1 MAVDFGARRE
11 SQMSDRSAGRSSFA
25 SPFAGELRGK
35 PPFADSLSGSKATGP
50 FSRPP
55 SKFDPLNA
63 RSSFLG
69 HQRSSGSS
77 ENPGAQVFMG
87 YRTQSGAGENS
98 RVQTVDSPFLPS
110 VNPTLFGNSAVKSQ
124 NPSRQRVLKVK
135 RRSTPQKGKD
145 SAPGDSGAGA
155 DGEKIGGVSDDPF
168 GSKESSASD
177 CPDLCWDGSSSKSG
191 DRAGWVGLDGSGMEF
206 GFDSGTWNISKG
218 KGTSEIGNVGDSRR
232 CAGSAKPNDARFLG
246 SMSFGDVDG
255 RRINGDFLFGCSGDC
270 TTSSGSRVDGLFNK
284 RDNEDTGG
292 SSCYP
297 EVSEQTKGLPERV
310 SGWKPFSSSTSL
322 EQKEPASASGLG
334 SEGPVLGKDNSEG
347 FNSKFGRSGLS
358 GGSVFVFGSQKD
370 PKQSSVN
377 SGDDSSSMS
386 FKMAT
391 EMRHLKIDDVGSTG
405 RHMHSANNLNLK
417 GENSIP
423 GIREWVGSA
432 DSKID
437 IGSMAGE
444 EPRSERFAF
453 GANRGN
459 TWSSDK
465 SNSLARGLSEGT
477 EKKLPDEM
485 RKLKIDEAQE
495 ACSGGSVFVFG
506 SQKDPKQSSVN
517 SGDDSSSM
525 SFKMATEMRHLKI
538 DDVGS
543 TGRYM
548 HSADN
553 LNLKGENSIPGV
565 REWVGSADSKIDIG
579 SMAGEEPRSERF
591 AFGANRGKTWSFDK
605 SNSLAGGLSEGTEKK
620 LPDEMRKLKI
630 DEAQEACSSA
640 SFTFGFGTKTDASAG
655 ASRNQCFVSR
665 STRGSGS
672 ARVSSESAK
681 NILPNEMRKLKIEE
695 KLEVYSS
702 DYRENQS
709 TAANIDQNITMG
721 SVGRTPET
729 NIAFEVRE
737 RAVPS
742 PGTGLSSTSFVF
754 GSNKFGTQCFQT
766 TQEAGQS
773 GSTARTDS
781 RTTSF
786 TFGHKNANDFTW
798 DEKGVRSFSASSA
811 STVPSEAGTSKNGN
825 GLRDSAHSKLGSGSL
840 GRATV
845 FGFKAG
851 EGYGNDA
858 SGKNGSVSVSD
869 NTEASISCGPDGNH
883 SDGFSKENFP
893 APNVPRMFSSNA
905 QEHAAGKSTSSKT
918 SFSFTDSLFRDNSFP
933 FRSSA
938 SAGPSSESS
947 ASNLPEEMR
956 KLKLGGRTQDVVHTY
971 SVGTCP
977 LPSDGGISGKN
988 PFPGSNTPGPRKPI
1002 SELKVSEGMENGDD
1016 SNFVFRFSSVR
1027 TTSVGNKD
1035 ASTYTFGDS
1044 RSELHNELNTKN
1056 GGNSPGNVAESGNV
1070 PYRVE
1075 PGDIGRNKEEP
1086 AIDSSSKRENV
1097 ASGLDN
1103 GILRHG
1109 NFFGINHPKSS
1120 NGDPGYGFPGKSTSS
1135 LPDENRS
1142 SNNKNG
1148 IYKTGYHSSNVPGTS
1163 KGDSESSSTRKSS
1176 IHASSFSNAG
1186 DSFYQKIPDVEQNY
1200 ANWFQMNSEST
1211 LNDETRKLDL
1221 ENISHNSGSTR
1232 GTVNVPVSC
1241 EPGIVG
1247 GERRIP
1253 TKDKFST
1260 SQGGVTQQ
1268 GDFIFGSSTS
1278 GLNDNLTGHSFQTT
1292 DGVLPNEMGKSTTE
1306 NEKLKFNST
1315 FLHGSSHAPRTSS
1328 KPGRYSHY
1336 SSKGKN
1342 SRRSS
1347 VARSHGTGKAH
1358 HPGHNVHDIDDPT
1371 FSVHRADTDI
1381 SSSRYSSEDSLNVS
1395 EKSSRESMG
1404 HERVLGSFKFGGERE
1419 RESGPEMH
1427 PVEDARL
1434 NTSSRT
1440 SSASIGCKVPSF
1452 ASIPSEL
1459 PGSWGC
1465 SEEPHAGAGTSH
1477 LENPSQPKDFMG
1489 FTSANS
1495 FTSEDKQFAFNS
1507 KEGRSKT
1514 VRPKKR
1520 RGKLKQPAVSQSR
1533 EQSTLPQEISS
1544 LERSELDSSGSYSPM
1559 DFSPYRETSPCDFS
1573 RATSVASGESVGPG
1587 VDHVSKDSYCAVP
1600 SDEVDTKVDSGSQPL
1615 HSDEGVTKE
1624 KLDNLIGENVKQ
1636 YVSRSTAGPMD
1647 SNRND
1652 TWRGSGDNHHSASRA
1667 ENEWLDSKMANLD
1680 VESERCMTSGESNT
1694 LGLGNSEK
1702 DDQKIFSF
1710 ASAKEPEF
1718 AFAASS
1724 APQPPFSA
1732 KSHPGRKFRTK
1743 SSKNACGS
1751 TSSVN
1756 SQMKFASVMFP
1767 LAGGGIGQATIN
1779 EKEVSWRQN
1788 SDASVSQSLF
1798 TDVKSSANQELL
1810 SSTSGTPGEYGS
1822 KVSVETPITL
1832 SSDTQSGPKST
1843 ATASLEA
1850 CEKWRLRGNQ
1860 AYGKGDFSI
1869 AEEYYT
1875 RGLSSI
1881 SPNETSRSCRRAL
1894 VLCYSNRAATRLSL
1908 DRVREALMDCMEAI
1922 AIDPHFPKVL
1932 LRAANCYLVL
1942 GDVQDALTYYKK
1954 CLQFGS
1960 NSNADQ
1966 KVVTEASDGLQ
1977 KAQQVDEC
1985 TDRASNLLLQKTPD
1999 ATANA
2004 LQVIDEAL
2012 LISRCSECLFGLK
2025 AEALLMLRKYEDVI
2039 QLCEQTLGSAERNS
2053 VLVSSH
2059 SSHKHDDG
2067 TAKLEKG
2074 TARIWRWCMI
2084 ARGYFLL
2091 GRLEDALDLLEKHGM
2106 ADCYVDMH
2114 GMKVSGSS
2122 PAFPAV
2128 IRELLRLKSAGNEA
2142 FQAGRHAEAVEH
2154 YTSALAYNIESRP
2167 FAAICFANRAAAYQA
2182 LNQITDAIADCSL
2195 AMALDTNYSKA
2206 VSRRATLH
2214 EMIRD
2219 YGQASDDLQ
2228 RLVSLL
2234 ERQIEDKTIQT
2245 GAVGR
2250 VGTAVADLRQAQRRL
2265 AAVQEEAK
2273 KDVPLNIYLILGID
2287 PTCTASEV
2295 KKAYRKA
2302 ALKHHPDKAGQ
2313 FLVRNENGDDG
2324 LWKEVAAEVHK
2335 DADRLFKMIGEAYAT
2350 ASDPGKRLQF
2360 DSEEK
2365 MFKAQKKGTGSSP
2378 SQPPPESQSRQ
2389 YSPLYKGAMR
2399 TSREQRERHYRWSE
2413 SSSWSR
2419 YS

>member
-35 PPFADSLSGSKATGP
+35 PPSADSLSGSKASGP

-77 ENPGAQVFMG
+77 ESPGAQVFMG
-87 YRTQSGAGENS
+87 YRANSGAGENS

-124 NPSRQRVLKVK
+124 NPSRQRVVKVK

-145 SAPGDSGAGA
+145 SALGDSGAGA
-155 DGEKIGGVSDDPF
+155 DSGKIGGVSDDPF

-177 CPDLCWDGSSSKSG
+177 CPDLCWDGSLSQSG

-206 GFDSGTWNISKG
+206 GFDSGTSNISKG
-218 KGTSEIGNVGDSRR
+218 KGTSGIGNVGDSRR
-232 CAGSAKPNDARFLG
+232 SAGSAKPNDARFLS

-270 TTSSGSRVDGLFNK
+270 RSSSGSGVDGLFNR
-284 RDNEDTGG
+284 RDDEDTGG

-322 EQKEPASASGLG
+322 DQKEPASASGLG
-334 SEGPVLGKDNSEG
+334 SEVPVLGKDNNEG

-358 GGSVFVFGSQKD
+358 GGTVFVFGSQKD
-370 PKQSSVN
+370 PKQSSAN

-405 RHMHSANNLNLK
+405 KHMHSAN
-417 GENSIP
+417 
-423 GIREWVGSA
+423 
-432 DSKID
+432 
-437 IGSMAGE
+437 
-444 EPRSERFAF
+444 
-453 GANRGN
+453 
-459 TWSSDK
+459 
-465 SNSLARGLSEGT
+465 
-477 EKKLPDEM
+477 
-485 RKLKIDEAQE
+485 
-495 ACSGGSVFVFG
+495 
-506 SQKDPKQSSVN
+506 
-517 SGDDSSSM
+517 
-525 SFKMATEMRHLKI
+525 
-538 DDVGS
+538 
-543 TGRYM
+543 
-548 HSADN
+548 N

-579 SMAGEEPRSERF
+579 SMAGEEPRSEF
-591 AFGANRGKTWSFDK
+591 AFGANRGNTWSSDK
-605 SNSLAGGLSEGTEKK
+605 SNSLARGLSEGTEKK
-620 LPDEMRKLKI
+620 LEMRKLKI
-630 DEAQEACSSA
+630 DEAQEACSFA
-640 SFTFGFGTKTDASAG
+640 SFTFSFGTKTDASAG

-665 STRGSGS
+665 STRDSGS
-672 ARVSSESAK
+672 ARVPSDSPK
-681 NILPNEMRKLKIEE
+681 NILPDEMRKLKIEE

-742 PGTGLSSTSFVF
+742 PGTGLSSTSFVY
-754 GSNKFGTQCFQT
+754 GSNKFGSQSFQT
-766 TQEAGQS
+766 TQEDNFLHEAGQS
-773 GSTARTDS
+773 GSTGRTDS
-781 RTTSF
+781 RSTSF
-786 TFGHKNANDFTW
+786 TFGHKNANDFSW

-825 GLRDSAHSKLGSGSL
+825 GLRDSARSKLGSGSL
-840 GRATV
+840 GRAAV

-858 SGKNGSVSVSD
+858 SGKNGSVSLS
-869 NTEASISCGPDGNH
+869 GN
-883 SDGFSKENFP
+883 
-893 APNVPRMFSSNA
+893 
-905 QEHAAGKSTSSKT
+905 
-918 SFSFTDSLFRDNSFP
+918 TDSLFPDNSFP

-947 ASNLPEEMR
+947 ACNLPEEMR
-956 KLKLGGRTQDVVHTY
+956 KLKLGGRMQDGVHTY

-988 PFPGSNTPGPRKPI
+988 PLPGSNTPGPRKPI
-1002 SELKVSEGMENGDD
+1002 SELKVGEGMENGGD
-1016 SNFVFRFSSVR
+1016 SNFVFRFSDMR

-1035 ASTYTFGDS
+1035 ASTYTFGNS

-1070 PYRVE
+1070 PYRGE

-1086 AIDSSSKRENV
+1086 AIDSSSKHENV

-1103 GILRHG
+1103 GLLRHG

-1120 NGDPGYGFPGKSTSS
+1120 NGDPGYGFRGKSTSS

-1148 IYKTGYHSSNVPGTS
+1148 IYKTGYPSSHVPGTS

-1176 IHASSFSNAG
+1176 THASSFSNAG
-1186 DSFYQKIPDVEQNY
+1186 DSFHQKIPDVVENY

-1211 LNDETRKLDL
+1211 LNDEIRKLDL

-1232 GTVNVPVSC
+1232 HTVNVPVSC

-1260 SQGGVTQQ
+1260 SQGGVPQQ

-1292 DGVLPNEMGKSTTE
+1292 DGLLPNEMGKSTTE

-1315 FLHGSSHAPRTSS
+1315 FLHGSSHAPRTSR

-1342 SRRSS
+1342 SRSSS

-1358 HPGHNVHDIDDPT
+1358 HPGHSVHDIDDTT

-1395 EKSSRESMG
+1395 EKISHESMG

-1419 RESGPEMH
+1419 RESGPEMQ

-1477 LENPSQPKDFMG
+1477 PENPSQPKDFMG

-1495 FTSEDKQFAFNS
+1495 FTSEDKQFVFSS
-1507 KEGRSKT
+1507 KEGGSKT

-1533 EQSTLPQEISS
+1533 EQSTLYQEISP

-1573 RATSVASGESVGPG
+1573 RATSVASGESVCPG

-1600 SDEVDTKVDSGSQPL
+1600 SEEVDTKVDSGSQPL
-1615 HSDEGVTKE
+1615 CSDEGVTKE

-1652 TWRGSGDNHHSASRA
+1652 TWRGSGDNHHSAARA

-1694 LGLGNSEK
+1694 LGLGNLEK

-1732 KSHPGRKFRTK
+1732 KSHPARKFRTK
-1743 SSKNACGS
+1743 SSKNACRS
-1751 TSSVN
+1751 TSNVN
-1756 SQMKFASVMFP
+1756 SPMNFASVLFP
-1767 LAGGGIGQATIN
+1767 LADGGIGQATIN
-1779 EKEVSWRQN
+1779 EKEVSWHQN

-1798 TDVKSSANQELL
+1798 TDVKSSVNHELM
-1810 SSTSGTPGEYGS
+1810 SSASGTPGEYGA
-1822 KVSVETPITL
+1822 KVSIETPITL
-1832 SSDTQSGPKST
+1832 SSDAQSVPKST

-1875 RGLSSI
+1875 RGLSGV

-1894 VLCYSNRAATRLSL
+1894 MLCYSNRAATRLSL
-1908 DRVREALMDCMEAI
+1908 DRVRESLMDCMEAI
-1922 AIDPHFPKVL
+1922 AIDPYFPKVL

-1942 GDVQDALTYYKK
+1942 GDVQDASTYYKK

-1985 TDRASNLLLQKTPD
+1985 TDQASNLLLQKTPD
-1999 ATANA
+1999 AIANA

-2012 LISRCSECLFGLK
+2012 LISRCSERLFGLK

-2053 VLVSSH
+2053 VLVSSY

-2067 TAKLEKG
+2067 TAKLKC
-2074 TARIWRWCMI
+2074 TAKIWRWCMI
-2084 ARGYFLL
+2084 ARAYFLL

-2106 ADCYVDMH
+2106 ADCDVEMH
-2114 GMKVSGSS
+2114 GMKDSRSS

-2154 YTSALAYNIESRP
+2154 YTSALAYNVESRP

-2234 ERQIEDKTIQT
+2234 ERQIEDKTIQN

-2389 YSPLYKGAMR
+2389 YGPFDKGAMR
-2399 TSREQRERHYRWSE
+2399 RSRKDRETHYRWSE
-2413 SSSWSR
+2413 SSSWSSDASR
-2419 YS
+2419 RTERATFG